1 MTDVEPNLDVVELVA
16 HLEHGSTT
24 EDHGL
29 GAGPVAEVG
38 ERSESPLLV
47 RMRSE
52 HEGPRQL
59 VARANS

>member
-16 HLEHGSTT
+16 HLEHRGAT

-29 GAGPVAEVG
+29 SAGPVAEVG

-52 HEGPRQL
+52 HEGSRQL